1 MNSLRDQR
9 YRKLIARLKKARL
22 DKGMNQSEVAE
33 LVKRPQS
40 FMSKIENSERRLDA
54 LELCDLMR
62 VYELDWNELTK
73 GI

>member
-1 MNSLRDQR
+1 MNSLHDQR

-54 LELCDLMR
+54 LELCDLMG
-62 VYELDWNELTK
+62 VYELEWDELVK

>member
-22 DKGMNQSEVAE
+22 DKGMNQSEVAV
-33 LVKRPQS
+33 LIKRPQS